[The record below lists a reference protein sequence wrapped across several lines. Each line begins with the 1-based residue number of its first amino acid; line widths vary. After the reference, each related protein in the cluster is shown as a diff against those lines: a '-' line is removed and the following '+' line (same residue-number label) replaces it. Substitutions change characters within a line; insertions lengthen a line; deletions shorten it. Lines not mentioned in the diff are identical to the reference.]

1 MSVIM
6 FDVDHFKRINDTWG
20 HAAGDLVLQRVAH
33 ACRVS
38 LRPGD
43 LLGRI
48 GGEEFLV
55 VARDASA
62 EGAAGLAERLRSAV
76 ESTRFSDIDS
86 SLVVT
91 ISLGVASSENFT
103 SFEKLMQRADALL
116 YEAKEGGR
124 NRVARG

>member
-1 MSVIM
+1 
-6 FDVDHFKRINDTWG
+6 
-20 HAAGDLVLQRVAH
+20 
-33 ACRVS
+33 VS

-76 ESTRFSDIDS
+76 ESTRFSDIEP

-91 ISLGVASSENFT
+91 ISLGVASSENFP
-103 SFEKLMQRADALL
+103 SFEKLMQRVDALL